1 MNIRGLGLVLAASV
15 ASTAAVAADLPVKAA
30 GATYVRQCTAEGPGF
45 YYVPGSETCLRIG
58 GYTWAEGYYNT
69 YTDYPSNYNKTY
81 SIATFGL
88 QVDAR
93 TQTDYGTLRAY
104 MDVRLRWRSSDMFS
118 DGPNTAEVAPWNI
131 YIQFAGFTF
140 GYAQSFFDFYANANV
155 MGTDPATIGD
165 DMRIS
170 LAGYTWE
177 FANGFVAKASLED
190 SSVRNSGV
198 SPSDPA
204 WPDVTDNYQT
214 GARMPE
220 FVGAFGQEGDWGQ
233 WQLSGALHQVVASTT
248 ADFLGRTTSSW
259 GYALQG
265 GVMFNLPFLGEGDN
279 LYLQTAYVDGAISY
293 LGLVNAS
300 GQFQPPDAYI
310 NANGSLSRVSGW
322 NVVGQLL
329 HNWNE
334 KWNTAVF
341 GGYARFDMNDPTA
354 QVAYGATSG
363 TNYNVGA
370 NLTWTPVEPLAIT
383 LQYDYNVWQANGY
396 VDTGYGLPVS
406 SQKAHQVLLMFAR
419 TF

>member
-1 MNIRGLGLVLAASV
+1 MRRRGLGLALLAGV
-15 ASTAAVAADLPVKAA
+15 ASTAATAADLPVKAA

-45 YYVPGSETCLRIG
+45 YYVPGSDTCLRIG

-69 YTDYPSNYNKTY
+69 YTDYPSSNNKTY

-88 QVDAR
+88 QVDSR
-93 TQTDYGTLRAY
+93 TQTEYGTLRAY
-104 MDVRLRWRSSDMFS
+104 MDVRLRWRTSDMFS
-118 DGPNTAEVAPWNI
+118 DGPNKAEADPWNI

-165 DMRIS
+165 DTRIT

-177 FANGFVAKASLED
+177 LPNGFIAKASLED
-190 SSVRNSGV
+190 ASVRNSGI

-204 WPDVTDNYQT
+204 WPGVTDNYQT

-220 FVGAFGQEGDWGQ
+220 FVAAFGQEGKWGQ

-248 ADFLGRTTSSW
+248 ADFLGSTTTSW
-259 GYALQG
+259 GYALQA

-279 LYLQTAYVDGAISY
+279 LYLQSAYVDGAVSY
-293 LGLVNAS
+293 LGLNNPS
-300 GQFQPPDAYI
+300 GEFEPPDAYI

-322 NVVGQLL
+322 NLVGQLL
-329 HNWNE
+329 HNWND
-334 KWNTAVF
+334 KWNSALF
-341 GGYARFDMNDPTA
+341 GGYARFDLNDPTA
-354 QVAYGATSG
+354 EIAYGATSG

-370 NLTWTPVEPLAIT
+370 NLTWVPVEPLAIT